1 LHWRQDSNE
10 PRKPVERLETQR
22 GADTSGS
29 VVISVQ
35 VALDESKAAALA
47 SALSKPGL
55 DQGGLRAAVFTGWE
69 IGFHT
74 EVYQPG
80 GKARFDSVDPRDDR
94 RGAAVFRP
102 TPSAVRRGG
111 KSTAPAMRSGAV
123 WLLKANAKRE
133 LTNGP

>member
-80 GKARFDSVDPRDDR
+80 GKAALTALIREMIDAVPPSLGPPRLQSG
-94 RGAAVFRP
+94 GAAR
-102 TPSAVRRGG
+102 AQRLR
-111 KSTAPAMRSGAV
+111 
-123 WLLKANAKRE
+123 
-133 LTNGP
+133 